1 MELWP
6 AIPLLETY
14 PELGSEPF
22 LFTQLPQCGRPG
34 FDPWVGKISWRKKR
48 LPTPVFWP
56 REFHGL
62 YSPWGHRVGHNWENF
77 TPFSINNNPLLCGT
91 LGLPTVPSCGPNGD
105 LPTVTVGWYQANL
118 SSLQVFPKLELR
130 TKIQLCFGGFF
141 MFLFYI
147 GSIVD

>member
-1 MELWP
+1 MTSNTTSGNLSCIRQRALFVYP
-6 AIPLLETY
+6 ASLMWETWVQSLGWEDLLE
-14 PELGSEPF
+14 
-22 LFTQLPQCGRPG
+22 
-34 FDPWVGKISWRKKR
+34 KKR

-56 REFHGL
+56 REFQGL

-105 LPTVTVGWYQANL
+105 LPTVTVGWHQANL

-147 GSIVD
+147 GRIVD